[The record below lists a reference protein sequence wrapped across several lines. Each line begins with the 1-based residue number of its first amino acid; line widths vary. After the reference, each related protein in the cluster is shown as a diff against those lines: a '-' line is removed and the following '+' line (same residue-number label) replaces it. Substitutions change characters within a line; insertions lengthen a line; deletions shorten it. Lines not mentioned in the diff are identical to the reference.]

1 VADDELGRVF
11 LAKARHFLSVEYRTK
26 IRHAVEA
33 LPADALWIRPNESS
47 NSVGNLLLHLAG
59 NIRQWIVGG
68 VGGAPDIRQR
78 AEEFSTR
85 DGVPAAALLDALDRT
100 LDEVDAVLARL
111 DSAALRE
118 LRTIQAREL
127 TVLEAI
133 FHVTEHFS
141 YHLGQIVLVAKAA
154 APGSIH
160 FYEDAGGKARPVWT
174 SLVRPPQSR

>member
-1 VADDELGRVF
+1 VADEELGRVF
-11 LAKARHFLSVEYRTK
+11 IEKARHFLSVEYRTK

-33 LPADALWIRPNESS
+33 LPPDALWIRPNDSS

-59 NIRQWIVGG
+59 NIRQWIVSG
-68 VGGAPDIRQR
+68 VGGAPDVRHR
-78 AEEFSTR
+78 AEEFAAR
-85 DGVPAAALLDALDRT
+85 DGVPAATLLDALDRA

-111 DSAALRE
+111 DPGSLRE
-118 LRTIQAREL
+118 PRTIQARDL

-154 APGSIH
+154 APDSIH
-160 FYEDAGGKARPVWT
+160 FYEDAGGKARPV
-174 SLVRPPQSR
+174 